1 MRLMRKLF
9 IILIIC
15 TISLLKADAIT
26 SYFYSD
32 ALGYDMY
39 YEIVLPPSYESNPD
53 STYPSIYF
61 LHGFGLDYSW
71 YGSVVSV
78 FEDMMASGEIRES
91 ILIKPDGF
99 VIPYLGSMYTNSDY
113 NGQFEDYIVQDLISH
128 IDGSYNTI
136 DNSSYRAI
144 MGHSMGGYGAVKLSI
159 KFPELFQVAAS
170 HSGPIAIE
178 NVIPDLLP
186 VLLAETGILGYQ
198 PWNGTVSLFM
208 YSASAAFSPDVD
220 DWPYYVDLP
229 VDYYGNVIDEVW
241 DLWLGHD
248 ALTLAQE
255 NLANIQSIRF
265 YMDCGDQDDYL
276 FYNHST
282 SFSEF
287 LDEVNINHV
296 YETYPGDHFTEV
308 LNGDRFPYSLAFIE
322 NAFYI
327 QDLFSDLGDIDGS
340 GTVTMADF
348 SLLLQIVLQF
358 EQSTEIQQIAGDLDF
373 NGTIDIFDLLLL
385 ADQL

>member
-1 MRLMRKLF
+1 MRLILL
-9 IILIIC
+9 ILIISSVS
-15 TISLLKADAIT
+15 IVKADVIT

-32 ALGYDMY
+32 SLGYDMY

-78 FEDMMASGEIRES
+78 FEDMMVSGEIRES

>member
-1 MRLMRKLF
+1 MRLILL
-9 IILIIC
+9 ILIISSVS
-15 TISLLKADAIT
+15 TVKADVIT

-32 ALGYDMY
+32 SLGYDMY

-78 FEDMMASGEIRES
+78 FEDMMVSGEIRES

-170 HSGPIAIE
+170 HSGPVAIE

-208 YSASAAFSPDVD
+208 YSASAAFSPNVD

-385 ADQL
+385 SDQL

>member
-1 MRLMRKLF
+1 MRLILL
-9 IILIIC
+9 ILIISSVS
-15 TISLLKADAIT
+15 TVKADVIT

-32 ALGYDMY
+32 SLGYDMY

-61 LHGFGLDYSW
+61 LHGFGLDFSW

-170 HSGPIAIE
+170 HSGPVAIE

-208 YSASAAFSPDVD
+208 YSASAAFSPNVD

-229 VDYYGNVIDEVW
+229 VDNYGNVIDEVW

>member
-1 MRLMRKLF
+1 MGE
-9 IILIIC
+9 
-15 TISLLKADAIT
+15 TIVMIHGMWGGPWCWENYKRFFEEKGYRCIT
-26 SYFYSD
+26 PTLRYHD
-32 ALGYDMY
+32 VDPKDPPPPELGTTG
-39 YEIVLPPSYESNPD
+39 L
-53 STYPSIYF
+53 
-61 LHGFGLDYSW
+61 LDYA
-71 YGSVVSV
+71 
-78 FEDMMASGEIRES
+78 EDLEKEIRALDEPP
-91 ILIKPDGF
+91 I
-99 VIPYLGSMYTNSDY
+99 
-113 NGQFEDYIVQDLISH
+113 
-128 IDGSYNTI
+128 
-136 DNSSYRAI
+136 I
-144 MGHSMGGYGAVKLSI
+144 MGHSMGGYGAVKLSV
-159 KFPELFQVAAS
+159 KFPELFQVVAS
-170 HSGPIAIE
+170 HSGPIAFE
-178 NVIPDLLP
+178 NSIPDLIPL
-186 VLLAETGILGYQ
+186 LLAETGILGYQ

-229 VDYYGNVIDEVW
+229 VDYYGNVVDEVW

-287 LDEVNINHV
+287 LDDENINHV
-296 YETYPGDHFTEV
+296 YEIYPGDHFTGV

-327 QDLFSDLGDIDGS
+327 HDLFSSLGDIDANGS
-340 GTVTMADF
+340 VSMADF
-348 SLLLQIVLQF
+348 ILLLQIVLQF
-358 EQSTEIQQIAGDLDF
+358 VQSTEIQQTSGDLDF

-385 ADQL
+385 ADQI

>member
-1 MRLMRKLF
+1 MRLILL
-9 IILIIC
+9 ILIISSVS
-15 TISLLKADAIT
+15 TVKADVIT

-32 ALGYDMY
+32 SLGYDMY

-61 LHGFGLDYSW
+61 LHGFGLDFSW

-99 VIPYLGSMYTNSDY
+99 VIPYLGSMYTNSEY

-170 HSGPIAIE
+170 HSGPVAIE

>member
-1 MRLMRKLF
+1 MRLILL
-9 IILIIC
+9 ILIISSVS
-15 TISLLKADAIT
+15 IVKADVIT

-32 ALGYDMY
+32 SLGYDMY

-128 IDGSYNTI
+128 IDGFYNTI

-170 HSGPIAIE
+170 HSGPVAIE

>member
-1 MRLMRKLF
+1 MRLILL
-9 IILIIC
+9 ILIISSVS
-15 TISLLKADAIT
+15 TVKADVIT

-32 ALGYDMY
+32 SLGYDMY

-78 FEDMMASGEIRES
+78 FEDMMVSGEIRES

-170 HSGPIAIE
+170 HSGPVAIE

-255 NLANIQSIRF
+255 NFANIQSIRF

-358 EQSTEIQQIAGDLDF
+358 EQLTEIQQFAGDLDF

>member
-1 MRLMRKLF
+1 MRLILL
-9 IILIIC
+9 ILIISSVS
-15 TISLLKADAIT
+15 TVKADVIT

-32 ALGYDMY
+32 SLGYDMY

-128 IDGSYNTI
+128 IDGFYNTI

-170 HSGPIAIE
+170 HSGPVAIE

>member
-1 MRLMRKLF
+1 MRLILL
-9 IILIIC
+9 ILIISSVS
-15 TISLLKADAIT
+15 TVKADVIT

-32 ALGYDMY
+32 SLGYDMY

-61 LHGFGLDYSW
+61 LHGFGLDFSW

-78 FEDMMASGEIRES
+78 FEDMMALGEIRES

-170 HSGPIAIE
+170 HSGPVAIE

>member
-1 MRLMRKLF
+1 MRKLF

-91 ILIKPDGF
+91 ILIKPDGS
-99 VIPYLGSMYTNSDY
+99 VIPYLGSMYTNSGY

-144 MGHSMGGYGAVKLSI
+144 MGHPMGGYGAVKLSV
-159 KFPELFQVAAS
+159 KFPELFQVVAS
-170 HSGPIAIE
+170 HSGPIAFE
-178 NVIPDLLP
+178 NAIPDLIP
-186 VLLAETGILGYQ
+186 ILLAETGILGYQ

-229 VDYYGNVIDEVW
+229 LDSYGNLIDEVW

-255 NLANIQSIRF
+255 NIANIQSIRF
-265 YMDCGDQDDYL
+265 YMDCGDQDYYL

-287 LDEVNINHV
+287 LDDENINHV
-296 YETYPGDHFTEV
+296 YEIYPGDHFAQA
-308 LNGDRFPYSLAFIE
+308 LNGDRFPYSLSFIE

-327 QDLFSDLGDIDGS
+327 HDLISGLGDIDGNGS
-340 GTVTMADF
+340 VTMADF
-348 SLLLQIVLQF
+348 ILLLQIVLQF
-358 EQSTEIQQIAGDLDF
+358 EQSTEIQQTAGDLDF
-373 NGTIDIFDLLLL
+373 NGTIDIYDLLLL
-385 ADQL
+385 ADQI

>member
-1 MRLMRKLF
+1 MRKLF

-71 YGSVVSV
+71 YGSLVSV

-113 NGQFEDYIVQDLISH
+113 NGQFEDYIIQDLISH
-128 IDGSYNTI
+128 IDGYYNTI

-144 MGHSMGGYGAVKLSI
+144 MGHSMGGYGAVKLSV
-159 KFPELFQVAAS
+159 KFPELFQVVAS
-170 HSGPIAIE
+170 HSGPIALE
-178 NVIPDLLP
+178 NAILDLIPILLD
-186 VLLAETGILGYQ
+186 ETGILGYQ

-255 NLANIQSIRF
+255 NIANIQSIRF
-265 YMDCGDQDDYL
+265 YMDCGDQDYYL
-276 FYNHST
+276 FYYHST

-287 LDEVNINHV
+287 LDEENINHV
-296 YETYPGDHFTEV
+296 YEIYPGDHFTQA
-308 LNGDRFPYSLAFIE
+308 LNGDRFPYSLSFIE

-327 QDLFSDLGDIDGS
+327 HDLFSGLGDIDGNGS
-340 GTVTMADF
+340 VTMDDF
-348 SLLLQIVLQF
+348 ILLRQIVLQF
-358 EQSTEIQQIAGDLDF
+358 VQSTEIQQTAGDLDF

>member
-1 MRLMRKLF
+1 MRLILL
-9 IILIIC
+9 ILIISSVS
-15 TISLLKADAIT
+15 TVKADVIT

-32 ALGYDMY
+32 SLGYDMY

-128 IDGSYNTI
+128 IDGFYNTI

-208 YSASAAFSPDVD
+208 YSASAAFSPNVD